1 MDSFLKNCSA
11 GILAGGENKRMPV
24 PKAFVKIPSGRISRL
39 SNGETI
45 IEKNLNI
52 MKQLF
57 GEVFIV
63 TNQPELYLH
72 LGVPLFGDIYNLRC
86 PMTGIFTSLVN
97 STYGW
102 VFISACDMPFI
113 NRHLIRHIA
122 SKRGNYDAVVPKSTL
137 PPENPPISPFDKW
150 GQRGIAK
157 VGLRGAYTEPL
168 FACYSKRLLSAM
180 EETLLNIKRG
190 LKDFL
195 SNNKVKYI
203 NTSEIKRYDPEVK
216 SFINLNTVEDIK
228 YYLMPEGLSKTES
241 QKYITNLKKG
251 KSRIKKGGRE

>member
-1 MDSFLKNCSA
+1 MDSFLKYCSA

-24 PKAFVKIPSGRISRL
+24 PKAFVKMPSRISQL

-57 GEVFIV
+57 REVFIV

-86 PMTGIFTSLVN
+86 PMTGVFTSLVN

-113 NRHLIRHIA
+113 NHHLIRHIA
-122 SKRGNYDAVVPKSTL
+122 SKRGNYDAVVPKSSL
-137 PPENPPISPFDKW
+137 PPRNRACLSGRQVVPTFT
-150 GQRGIAK
+150 K
-157 VGLRGAYTEPL
+157 VGLRGDYTEPL

-180 EETLLNIKRG
+180 EETLLNNKRG

-195 SNNKVKYI
+195 STNKVKYI
-203 NTSEIKRYDPEVK
+203 NTREIKRYDPEVK
-216 SFINLNTVEDIK
+216 SFINLNTLEDIK

-251 KSRIKKGGRE
+251 KSRIEKGGRE

>member
-1 MDSFLKNCSA
+1 MDSFLKYCSA
-11 GILAGGENKRMPV
+11 GILAGGENKRMSV
-24 PKAFVKIPSGRISRL
+24 PKAFIKMPSIRSSRL

-45 IEKNLNI
+45 IEKNLSI

-57 GEVFIV
+57 REVFIV

-86 PMTGIFTSLVN
+86 PMTGVFTSLVN
-97 STYGW
+97 STYEW

-113 NRHLIRHIA
+113 NHHLIRHIA
-122 SKRGNYDAVVPKSTL
+122 SKRGNYDAVVPKSSLQSFLKGFTK
-137 PPENPPISPFDKW
+137 E
-150 GQRGIAK
+150 
-157 VGLRGAYTEPL
+157 GLRGDYTEPL

-180 EETLLNIKRG
+180 EETLLNNKRG

-195 SNNKVKYI
+195 STNKVKYI
-203 NTSEIKRYDPEVK
+203 NTREIKRYDPEVK
-216 SFINLNTVEDIK
+216 SFINLNTLEDIK
-228 YYLMPEGLSKTES
+228 YYLMLEGLSKTES